1 MGLVSTVIAFGAG
14 YLTGAKR
21 DSAMVQQVRDRVRGT
36 VSQRMGRLSEGGQ
49 STGDGLTDIRQVS
62 EVMTA
67 TPETVGPDTTLVD
80 AARRMRDGDFG
91 DVLVVESGTQDLIGI
106 VTDRDITIRAVAG
119 GRDPN
124 TTTVRSIL
132 SGEPQTVSPTDTI
145 DVAKARM
152 RAANVRRLPVI
163 EDGRVVGIVS
173 LGDLSIATD
182 AGATLADIS
191 VASPDR

>member
-1 MGLVSTVIAFGAG
+1 MGALSTAIAFGAG
-14 YLTGAKR
+14 YAVRASR
-21 DSAMVQQVRDRVRGT
+21 DSDMVRQVRSKVREMA
-36 VSQRMGRLSEGGQ
+36 SQRKAMDDRMGLGG
-49 STGDGLTDIRQVS
+49 GITDVRQVS

-67 TPETVGPDTTLVD
+67 MPETVAPDTTLAD

-91 DVLVVESGTQDLIGI
+91 DVLVAERESELLGI
-106 VTDRDITIRAVAG
+106 VTDRDIAIRAVAA

-132 SGEPQTVSPTDTI
+132 SGDIQSVSPSDTM
-145 DVAKARM
+145 DVANSRM

-163 EDGRVVGIVS
+163 ENGQPVGIVS

-182 AGATLADIS
+182 TGATLADI
-191 VASPDR
+191 AEAPPDR